1 MKGINELR
9 TVKKKKNHLVEGKVL
24 NLLGRVREKE
34 IIVNT
39 KQCSA

>member
-9 TVKKKKNHLVEGKVL
+9 IIKKKKNYLVEGKVL
-24 NLLGRVREKE
+24 KLLGKVKEKE

-39 KQCSA
+39 KQCSV